1 MDYNIHVSDGN
12 TKLGVIPSFS
22 LTPVMTCRAD
32 APCKDRCYARFAY
45 RCYKQ
50 TRRAYDENTKLVQK
64 NLIRFE
70 NQMNAWL
77 DLYHPQVFRIHVSG
91 DFCSYEY
98 LLAWSRVIRKH
109 PDTLF
114 FCFTKQWDIVR
125 EYMKS
130 HHLMPNF
137 TIILSAWV
145 PNGDVKTWCPPGDLL
160 AKLPVAWVVD
170 EKHDEQY
177 STLAKNI
184 GVERIGKIRKCS
196 GNCDECGMCF
206 HLRKSNGDVLFRLH

>member
-1 MDYNIHVSDGN
+1 M
-12 TKLGVIPSFS
+12 
-22 LTPVMTCRAD
+22 
-32 APCKDRCYARFAY
+32 
-45 RCYKQ
+45 
-50 TRRAYDENTKLVQK
+50 
-64 NLIRFE
+64 
-70 NQMNAWL
+70 
-77 DLYHPQVFRIHVSG
+77 
-91 DFCSYEY
+91 
-98 LLAWSRVIRKH
+98 AWSRIIHKH

-145 PNGDVKTWCPPGDLL
+145 PNGDIKTWCPPGDLL

-170 EKHDEQY
+170 KDNAEQY

-196 GNCDECGMCF
+196 GKCDECGMCF
-206 HLRKSNGDVLFRLH
+206 HLRKSNGDVLFGLH